1 MLFNCSSSSS
11 AWMSVCNDFTINETF
26 KDKINLN
33 ASEWRAVMMGRS
45 LCLKYRHQVCRFVII
60 LDYMFING
68 EKEREKERNFVY
80 FMSSLLLY

>member
-1 MLFNCSSSSS
+1 MLFNCLSSSS
-11 AWMSVCNDFTINETF
+11 AWIPMSVCNDFTINETF

-33 ASEWRAVMMGRS
+33 ASEWRAVIMGRS
-45 LCLKYRHQVCRFVII
+45 SCLKYRHQVCRFVII

-68 EKEREKERNFVY
+68 EREKERNFVY